1 MMKDKQTLKTII
13 ELFESSEVA
22 KMELELEGFK
32 IKLEKAQPVM
42 MSQVQPLTP
51 SSVTSPVNETTP
63 LPTTPIVNE
72 PAPAYKEIKAP
83 LVGTFYHASSPTS
96 DPFFKVGDAIKL
108 GQVIGVIEAMKVMNE
123 VTSPFDGIVVECCAP
138 NNTSVEFNQILLKV
152 QPHD

>member
-13 ELFESSEVA
+13 EIFESSEVA

-42 MSQVQPLTP
+42 MVPQGHPQATYSVPTESVSPTSQPEKSEPVQL
-51 SSVTSPVNETTP
+51 
-63 LPTTPIVNE
+63 L
-72 PAPAYKEIKAP
+72 KDIKAP

-96 DPFFKVGDAIKL
+96 DPFVKVGDKVKV
-108 GQVIGVIEAMKVMNE
+108 GQVVGVIEAMKVMNE
-123 VTSPFDGIVVECCAP
+123 VTSPYEGVIVECCAA
-138 NNTSVEFNQILLKV
+138 NNTSVAFNQILMKV

>member
-42 MSQVQPLTP
+42 MMSQVQPLTP
-51 SSVTSPVNETTP
+51 SSVTNPVSETTP
-63 LPTTPIVNE
+63 LPHTPLVNE
-72 PAPAYKEIKAP
+72 PSYKEIKAP

-96 DPFFKVGDAIKL
+96 DPFFKVGDAIKV

-123 VTSPFDGIVVECCAP
+123 VTSPYDGIVVECCAS
-138 NNTSVEFNQILLKV
+138 NNTSVAFNQVLLKV

>member
-1 MMKDKQTLKTII
+1 MMKDKQTIKTII

-32 IKLEKAQPVM
+32 IKLEKAQHVMM

-51 SSVTSPVNETTP
+51 SSVSNPVNETTP
-63 LPTTPIVNE
+63 LPHTPIVNE
-72 PAPAYKEIKAP
+72 PSYKEIKAP

-96 DPFFKVGDAIKL
+96 DPFFKVGDAIKS

-123 VTSPFDGIVVECCAP
+123 VTSPYDGIVVECCAP
-138 NNTSVEFNQILLKV
+138 NNTSVAFNQVLLKV